1 MVEICIPEAMLE
13 TLTEVPGMSGKLS
26 SLAML
31 PGVLLERPLL
41 RMECKEAAFHIVPS
55 ALVFLQGQHG
65 SQVGFG
71 ESFQLLA

>member
-1 MVEICIPEAMLE
+1 MAIGDDDPVDQQFQESALMVEICIREAMLE

-41 RMECKEAAFHIVPS
+41 RMEGKVCIS
-55 ALVFLQGQHG
+55 AQPGPLR
-65 SQVGFG
+65 
-71 ESFQLLA
+71 